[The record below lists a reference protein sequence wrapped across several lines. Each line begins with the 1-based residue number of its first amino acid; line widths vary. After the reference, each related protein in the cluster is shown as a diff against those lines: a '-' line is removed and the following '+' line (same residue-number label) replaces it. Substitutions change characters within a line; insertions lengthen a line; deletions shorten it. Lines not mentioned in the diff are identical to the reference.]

1 MVSCWIGTSAT
12 RVDVCSLAELNVPPI
27 GWRIQFEK
35 VGAGPSP
42 EMPLIVLVGY

>member
-1 MVSCWIGTSAT
+1 MVSVRTDTSAT
-12 RVDVCSLAELNVPPI
+12 RVDVCSLAELNVPPV

-42 EMPLIVLVGY
+42 ELQLIVLVGY